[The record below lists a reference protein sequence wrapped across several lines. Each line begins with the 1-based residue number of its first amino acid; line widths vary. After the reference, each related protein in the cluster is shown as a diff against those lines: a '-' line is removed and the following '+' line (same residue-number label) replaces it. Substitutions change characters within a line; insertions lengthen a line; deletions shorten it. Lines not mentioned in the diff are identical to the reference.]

1 MLSMRYLPPVLFALL
16 FACAGDPPEPEQTAA
31 SYLMFV
37 GTYTRETSKGIRAY
51 RFDPAAGKATDLGL
65 AAELREPSFLA
76 PHPNRKYLYALSEI
90 DDYDS
95 SQSGSISA
103 FAIDAAS
110 GKLTQL
116 NEVSSRG
123 AGPCHLSVD
132 AGGKMLI
139 AANYKGGSVA
149 SFPIGADGALGAAV
163 SFFQHEGS
171 SVHPR
176 QKRPHAHSA
185 DFSPDNRFAFFSDL
199 GLDRVMVYAVDP
211 EDASMQPH
219 DPPHAGTAPGAGPR
233 HLAFHPS
240 GRFAYGINELDSTVS
255 AYAYDSAAG
264 ALTAL
269 QAIST
274 LPEDFAGENYTAEI
288 QVHPSGKFVYGSNR
302 GHDSIAVF
310 SVDEESGRLTAV
322 ERVSTQG
329 EWPRN
334 FAVGPG
340 GGYLLAANQHTD
352 NIVVYRIDADS
363 GKLAPTGE
371 QLNLDAPVC
380 IRFLAP

>member
-1 MLSMRYLPPVLFALL
+1 MRYLPAVIFSLL
-16 FACAGDPPEPEQTAA
+16 FACAGDSPEPEQAA
-31 SYLMFV
+31 AGYLMFV

-51 RFDPAAGKATDLGL
+51 RFDPASGRATDLGL

-95 SQSGSISA
+95 NQSGSISS
-103 FAIDAAS
+103 FSIDASS
-110 GKLTQL
+110 GKLTEL

-123 AGPCHLSVD
+123 AWPCHLSVD
-132 AGGKMLI
+132 AGGKMLV

-149 SFPIGADGALGAAV
+149 SFPIDSDGALGEAV
-163 SFFQHEGS
+163 SFFQHEGG

-176 QKRPHAHSA
+176 QEQAHAHSA

-199 GLDRVMVYAVDP
+199 GLDQVKVYAVDP
-211 EDASMQPH
+211 QNASMQPH
-219 DPPHAGTAPGAGPR
+219 DPPHLGTAPGAGPR
-233 HLAFHPS
+233 HFAFHPS
-240 GRFAYGINELDSTVS
+240 GQFAYGINELDSTVA
-255 AYAYDSAAG
+255 AYGYDPASG
-264 ALTAL
+264 VLTAL
-269 QAIST
+269 QTIST
-274 LPEDFAGENYTAEI
+274 LPADFAGENYTAEI

-310 SVDEESGRLTAV
+310 SVDEASGRLAAV
-322 ERVSTQG
+322 EQVSTQG

-334 FAVGPG
+334 FAIDPG
-340 GGYLLAANQHTD
+340 GRYLLAANQHTD
-352 NIVVYRIDADS
+352 NIVIYRIDADS
-363 GKLAPTGE
+363 GKLTPTGG
-371 QLNLDAPVC
+371 QLSLDAPVC